1 LVEGVVLKV
10 IMIRWV
16 EETEVVEALPAA
28 MTRMVQVLQGKV
40 LQGKDTMEEVLLAI
54 VANTLEAVEGVLEVL
69 EVMAL
74 EGTPPEGQVY
84 LPI

>member
-74 EGTPPEGQVY
+74 EGTLPEGQVY